1 MTDLETIE
9 GINSRLHEMYRVLD
23 GRPIYRIVFS
33 GDQLEKRLGIFR
45 DFSASGLLLREVEEV
60 REVRKYW
67 YIVPPCWVLEK
78 LVFMQGNQALKEIS
92 EEIVGAENG
101 TYEPLLPFR
110 DGSGNPLPVNE
121 RVVNYILWQL
131 HNPTKRLPS
140 DMEAEKLAQEL
151 EETKYFEEEIGQ
163 NQRSELFAFENSAF
177 VSTNQLKFKKD
188 KDNGQS

>member
-1 MTDLETIE
+1 MTDLEVIS

-33 GDQLEKRLGIFR
+33 ADQLEKRRGIFR
-45 DFSASGLLLREVEEV
+45 DFAGDILLREVEEV
-60 REVRKYW
+60 REIRKYW
-67 YIVPPCWVLEK
+67 YIQPPCWVLEK
-78 LVFMQGNQALKEIS
+78 LIFVKGNQALKEIT

-101 TYEPLLPFR
+101 TYEPLFPFR
-110 DGSGNPLPVNE
+110 DGNGNPLPVSQ
-121 RVVNYILWQL
+121 RVVDFILHQL
-131 HNPTKRLPS
+131 HNPTKRMPS
-140 DMEAEKLAQEL
+140 DVDAEKLATEL

-188 KDNGQS
+188 KANGQS

>member
-1 MTDLETIE
+1 MTDKETIE

-33 GDQLEKRLGIFR
+33 GDELEKRKGIFR
-45 DFSASGLLLREVEEV
+45 DFQHGVFVREVEEV
-60 REVRKYW
+60 REIRKYW
-67 YIVPPCWVLEK
+67 YIQPPCWVLEK
-78 LVFMQGNQALKEIS
+78 LIFMQGNQALKEIS

-110 DGSGNPLPVNE
+110 DGGGNPLPVNE
-121 RVVNYILWQL
+121 RVVNFILWQL

-140 DMEAEKLAQEL
+140 DMDAEKLAQEL

-163 NQRSELFAFENSAF
+163 NQRSELFSFENSAF

-188 KDNGQS
+188 KENGQS